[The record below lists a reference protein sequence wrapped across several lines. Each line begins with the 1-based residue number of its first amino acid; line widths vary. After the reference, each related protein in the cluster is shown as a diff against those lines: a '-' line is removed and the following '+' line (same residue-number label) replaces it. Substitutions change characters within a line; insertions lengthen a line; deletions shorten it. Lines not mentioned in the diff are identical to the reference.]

1 MKRARALVA
10 GLGLAVAVGCGF
22 STPQKVQ
29 ERDPPGGQDRGPDVH
44 NRAVDD
50 LRTVEITVAAKR
62 FQPQQASVALD
73 STVRLVNQ
81 TKRPV
86 KLRFIKRVGRPLGDM
101 TLEPGE
107 HLEREYVRGG
117 VETLGMKG
125 SRAQLEVNVFPSP

>member
-1 MKRARALVA
+1 MTKARALA
-10 GLGLAVAVGCGF
+10 GGLGLAVAVGCGF
-22 STPQKVQ
+22 STPQKIQ

-62 FQPQQASVALD
+62 FQPQQASVGLD
-73 STVRLVNQ
+73 STVRIVNP

-86 KLRFIKRVGRPLGDM
+86 ELRFIKRLGRPLGDM

-107 HLEREYVRGG
+107 RFEREYVRGG
-117 VETLGMKG
+117 VEKLGMKG